1 MEGGVL
7 GEFVQSCP
15 DELRRGEGVS
25 IHLKHERTY
34 SRRISSRLLALAHAF
49 MYIQFHIKYGSNA
62 RAVLNGTG
70 RGLIGF
76 VVMES

>member
-1 MEGGVL
+1 MEGGAGGVCTIL
-7 GEFVQSCP
+7 T
-15 DELRRGEGVS
+15 DELRRGEGSFV
-25 IHLKHERTY
+25 HLKHERTH
-34 SRRISSRLLALAHAF
+34 SRRISRRLLALAHGF

-70 RGLIGF
+70 RGLIRF